1 MKPWQQAYLRAIP
14 PVNDILATAAAID
27 LLRRFARER
36 VVAAVSAV
44 LTDLRS
50 QVREAEAETDL
61 AGIEWSAEAIA
72 EAAGFHL
79 ERSLRPRLRPV
90 VNGTGVILHTNL
102 GRAPLAPAAVDHVAL
117 IASGYSNL
125 ELDLATGERG
135 SRYAHVEELLC
146 ALTGAEAALVVNNNA
161 AAVLLMLSALC
172 KDREVIVSRGEL
184 VEIGGAFR
192 VPDVMVQ
199 GGARLIEVGTTN
211 KTHPR
216 DYANAIG
223 PETGAVL
230 KVHKSN
236 FKILGFTEEVEVA
249 ELAAIAHAKEV
260 PCLVDW
266 GSGVFVDLEQF
277 GLPHEATMAELIEA
291 GADLVTFSGD
301 KLLGSAQGGFLVGKK
316 ALIDRCKKH
325 PLTRALRVDKLT
337 LAAIEA
343 TLRLYLDPGLAIR
356 EIPILRMMAKT
367 LEEIEVAAERIAI
380 KLEAAGVDCSV
391 VDGLSTIGGGSL
403 PGEVLPTKLVAI
415 EHGAPHQVER
425 RLRESE
431 PPVLC
436 RVSGGQLLI
445 DPRTLAVEEEEL
457 VVLLLAKAIG

>member
-1 MKPWQQAYLRAIP
+1 MMPWQQAYLRAIP
-14 PVNDILATAAAID
+14 PVNDILATESALA
-27 LLRRFARER
+27 LLERFARER
-36 VVAAVSAV
+36 VVEAIGAV
-44 LTDLRS
+44 LADLRE
-50 QVREAEAETDL
+50 QVQGAETEAEL
-61 AGIEWSAEAIA
+61 AGMEWSAEAIA
-72 EAAGFHL
+72 EGAAFYL
-79 ERSLRPRLRPV
+79 ERSLRPHLRPV
-90 VNGTGVILHTNL
+90 LNGTGVILHTNL
-102 GRAPLAPAAVDHVAL
+102 GRAPLAAAAVDHVAL
-117 IASGYSNL
+117 VASGYSNL

-146 ALTGAEAALVVNNNA
+146 SLTGAEAALVVNNNA

-199 GGARLIEVGTTN
+199 GGARLVEVGATN
-211 KTHPR
+211 KTRAR
-216 DYANAIG
+216 DYEAALT
-223 PETGAVL
+223 PETGALL

-249 ELAAIAHAKEV
+249 DLAALAHAQGV

-266 GSGVFVDLEQF
+266 GSGVFVDLAQF

-301 KLLGSAQGGFLVGKK
+301 KLLGSAQGGFLVGSRT
-316 ALIDRCKKH
+316 LIDRCKKH

-343 TLRLYLDPGLAIR
+343 TLRLYLDPGMAIR
-356 EIPILRMMAKT
+356 EIPVLRMMART
-367 LEEIEVAAERIAI
+367 LEEIETAAERIAI
-380 KLEAAGVDCSV
+380 KLEAAGIACGVI
-391 VDGLSTIGGGSL
+391 DGLSTIGGGSL
-403 PGEVLPTKLVAI
+403 PGEVLPTKLIAI
-415 EHGAPHQVER
+415 DHPAPHQVER
-425 RLRESE
+425 RLRETE
-431 PPVLC
+431 PPLLC
-436 RVSGGQLLI
+436 RVGGGQLLI

-457 VVLLLAKAIG
+457 VVLLLSRAIG